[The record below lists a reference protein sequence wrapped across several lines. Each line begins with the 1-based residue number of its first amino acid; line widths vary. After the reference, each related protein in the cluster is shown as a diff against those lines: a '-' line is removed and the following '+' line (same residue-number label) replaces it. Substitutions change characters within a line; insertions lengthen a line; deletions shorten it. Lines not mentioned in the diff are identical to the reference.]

1 MIESPPSHYDS
12 QMDRQFAV
20 NIRRIRHSLDMSQA
34 EFAEALGFKFPSRLS
49 ELERCRNSVTLRQL
63 EVLAKTLGVDPLD
76 LLRDNILPTPTR
88 IRRNGSKS
96 HA

>member
-1 MIESPPSHYDS
+1 MIEADPVRFDS
-12 QMDRQFAV
+12 ELDRQFAV
-20 NIRRIRHSLDMSQA
+20 NIRKIRHALDMSQA

-63 EVLAKTLGVDPLD
+63 EVLAKSLGVDPLD
-76 LLRDNILPTPTR
+76 LLRSNVLPVPTKLKAA
-88 IRRNGSKS
+88 KS